1 MIGEN
6 QHELQRKENIIWVK
20 MIKIGKLIFKVF
32 GRFIFM
38 NELIYYMYMVAKI
51 YA

>member
-20 MIKIGKLIFKVF
+20 MIKINEFIVKIF
-32 GRFIFM
+32 GGFIFM
-38 NELIYYMYMVAKI
+38 NELIYYMYIVAKI